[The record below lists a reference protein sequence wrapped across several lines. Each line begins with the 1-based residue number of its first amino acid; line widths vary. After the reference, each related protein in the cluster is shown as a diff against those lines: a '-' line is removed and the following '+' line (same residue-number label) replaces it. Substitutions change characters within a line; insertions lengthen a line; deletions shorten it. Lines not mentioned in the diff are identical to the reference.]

1 MRRASQLG
9 RTTDRVM
16 ACSRKSQLNDHLG
29 VKVRRADVV
38 AECPPPRLTLIPSL
52 HARWQ
57 RCACDASTAA
67 EGPPTRSESAWR
79 SHALLGFS
87 TWARTPWRAPLSEAE
102 KPRYLW
108 TARGCD
114 RPMNRGS
121 AVSAPSLAA

>member
-52 HARWQ
+52 HADVQDAVDVLSIPIPVTTCPWEQ
-57 RCACDASTAA
+57 RKAVLASGLSAPRSRD
-67 EGPPTRSESAWR
+67 PPECHRST
-79 SHALLGFS
+79 G
-87 TWARTPWRAPLSEAE
+87 APLANPTTAS
-102 KPRYLW
+102 L
-108 TARGCD
+108 TAR
-114 RPMNRGS
+114 
-121 AVSAPSLAA
+121 